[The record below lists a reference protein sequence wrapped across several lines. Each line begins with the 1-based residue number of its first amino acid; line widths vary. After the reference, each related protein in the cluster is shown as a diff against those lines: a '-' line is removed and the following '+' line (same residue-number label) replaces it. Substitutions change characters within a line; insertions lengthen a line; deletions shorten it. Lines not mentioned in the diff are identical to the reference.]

1 MNKLNKYTFEMKM
14 KRHKLAY
21 SYSTDLQT
29 LTLGKAS
36 IGLSSIILKVLLPL
50 LVGLIAILVVIYVP
64 LILRIAYTLMLVIAF
79 TTIAYS
85 ISSVFML
92 KRNRKSNQLTRHLSQ
107 GKISL
112 ESKNNNP
119 RNFELIDIQKL
130 LTKVTHN
137 DENGAS
143 GLVQF
148 QDKKG
153 EIYDLIGIIDKD
165 KFKLEEDLKYIRDY
179 LAMFIGLEKESASEQ

>member
-1 MNKLNKYTFEMKM
+1 MKM
-14 KRHKLAY
+14 KRHKLDY
-21 SYSTDLQT
+21 SYSSDSQT
-29 LTLGKAS
+29 LTLGKAF
-36 IGLSSIILKVLLPL
+36 IGLTSIILKVLLPL

-64 LILRIAYTLMLVIAF
+64 LILRIAYTLMLVVAF

-92 KRNRKSNQLTRHLSQ
+92 KRNRKSNQLTRHLSHE
-107 GKISL
+107 KISL

-130 LTKVTHN
+130 LTKMTHN

-148 QDKKG
+148 QDKNG

-165 KFKLEEDLKYIRDY
+165 KFKLDEDLKYIRDY
-179 LAMFIGLEKESASEQ
+179 LAMFIGLEKESASK